1 MEYLQE
7 NLYAVLFFWFWCGA
21 IAAYIAAGKSRNVF
35 LWFALGF
42 AFPILGV
49 IVIFLME
56 PPMRAIEQS
65 SKKAAVDL
73 GESAEHRKCPF
84 CAEAI
89 RKEAIK
95 CRYCQSDVP
104 PLDAQRI

>member
-1 MEYLQE
+1 MEYFQE
-7 NLYAVLFFWFWCGA
+7 NLYVVLFFWFWCGA

-42 AFPILGV
+42 AFPVLGV
-49 IVIFLME
+49 IVIVLME
-56 PPMRAIEQS
+56 PPL
-65 SKKAAVDL
+65 KAVEESGKRTAVSL
-73 GESAEHRKCPF
+73 GESADFRKCPY

-95 CRYCQSDVP
+95 CRHCQSEVA
-104 PLDAQRI
+104 PLEAQKI

>member
-1 MEYLQE
+1 MEYLQA
-7 NLYAVLFFWFWCGA
+7 NLYVVLFFWFWCGA

-42 AFPILGV
+42 VFPVLGV
-49 IVIFLME
+49 VVVFLM
-56 PPMRAIEQS
+56 PTPSRAAEES
-65 SKKAAVDL
+65 SKRAAISL
-73 GESAEHRKCPF
+73 GESSDHRKCPF

-95 CRYCQSDVP
+95 CRYCQSDVL
-104 PLDAQRI
+104 PLENQKI